1 MEKRFLDQIKRRTW
15 RSPFS
20 EGLPSRWAGSCTQRQ
35 YRKIYW
41 AVKDGLIYL
50 NENNKKKWRPFEAD
64 LSLWGHYMWMEQWQL
79 PHKFYRTARH
89 HASPGTDCS
98 KSPGCLCVPPCYIYF
113 LRREALPSHEPR
125 SCAGTEQHPQGTG
138 FPPDR
143 RNTSAVWRELPQSHS
158 PHHLTVAKRAAEAFN
173 TSLNGC
179 LWDTNHRGLKRDRI
193 RTSAVSRAL
202 WCHLSMACL
211 KLEEIV
217 HNITW
222 SWATLFL
229 SR

>member
-41 AVKDGLIYL
+41 AVKDGLTYL

-64 LSLWGHYMWMEQWQL
+64 SSLWGHYMWMEQWQL

-113 LRREALPSHEPR
+113 LRREALPSHHHAPVQVQSSTRRVPAFPLTGETPQR
-125 SCAGTEQHPQGTG
+125 SEENFPKAIHPI
-138 FPPDR
+138 
-143 RNTSAVWRELPQSHS
+143 TSQLLKELPRHLI
-158 PHHLTVAKRAAEAFN
+158 PALTVVCE
-173 TSLNGC
+173 TQ
-179 LWDTNHRGLKRDRI
+179 T
-193 RTSAVSRAL
+193 TEV
-202 WCHLSMACL
+202 
-211 KLEEIV
+211 
-217 HNITW
+217 
-222 SWATLFL
+222 
-229 SR
+229 